1 MRNSTAKQHNCTDCP
16 FENQDC
22 IYCKVCDKNDDDRAT
37 LHRESDYQNKHL
49 TARAVRLL
57 KDADE
62 NYWLLVRPFG
72 KR

>member
-1 MRNSTAKQHNCTDCP
+1 MRNSTTKHNNCADCP
-16 FENQDC
+16 FNNQDC
-22 IYCKVCDKNDDDRAT
+22 IYCKVCDKSDDDKAT
-37 LHRESDYQNKHL
+37 LHQESDYTNKHL